1 MSKAIYPGSF
11 DPITYGHID
20 IIKRAKKIFDELIV
34 AVVTNPNKQTLF
46 SLEERKELA
55 EKALQAEGIQGVKV
69 IAWDGLAVECAKQ
82 HKAHAIIRGLR
93 ASSDFER
100 EFQMALTNRDLDSR
114 IESIFFM
121 TSQDFLFLSSSVVR
135 EIKSFG
141 GDVGRFVPK
150 VVEQALEKKLKMG
163 SNEP

>member
-46 SLEERKELA
+46 SLEERQELA
-55 EKALQAEGIQGVKV
+55 EKTLQAEGIKGVRV

-93 ASSDFER
+93 AGSDFER
-100 EFQMALTNRDLDSR
+100 EFQMALTNRDLDAS

-121 TSQDFLFLSSSVVR
+121 TSQDYLFLSSSVVR
-135 EIKSFG
+135 EIKSFK
-141 GDVGRFVPK
+141 GDVSRFVPK
-150 VVEQALEKKLKMG
+150 VVEQALEKKLK
-163 SNEP
+163 E